1 MLAVPLERIGVPST
15 AFFGPGCVRGGKMPR
30 ETERAVLKLV
40 VEILGGTEER
50 TPRWLMRPGPD
61 QCRVRWPLVCKIY
74 NDLTGKDLPREMP
87 AREYRRVDCVLKQ
100 PNLAARIVE
109 VDESQHFNRYRAI
122 TLRLYPPDI
131 NIAFDQDTWVE
142 RSEAKKKLEG
152 GGFGKPRPP
161 LFPEKDQ
168 GRHQQRAF
176 RDALADIIPREHGFE
191 PTLRIAYFEVEEWL
205 TADDACERMKELLR
219 LKLRHFQR

>member
-1 MLAVPLERIGVPST
+1 
-15 AFFGPGCVRGGKMPR
+15 MPR

-61 QCRVRWPLVCKIY
+61 ECRVRWPLVCKIY

-122 TLRLYPPDI
+122 TLLLYPPDI
-131 NIAFDQDTWVE
+131 NIAFDQGTWVE
-142 RSEAKKKLEG
+142 RSEGKKKLEG
-152 GGFGKPRPP
+152 GGFGKQRP
-161 LFPEKDQ
+161 LSFPKKT
-168 GRHQQRAF
+168 
-176 RDALADIIPREHGFE
+176 RDAISKEHFGMLS
-191 PTLRIAYFEVEEWL
+191 PTSFHRNTDLSRPSGSRTSRW
-205 TADDACERMKELLR
+205 RSG
-219 LKLRHFQR
+219 

>member
-15 AFFGPGCVRGGKMPR
+15 AFFGPGCVRGGKMPS

-61 QCRVRWPLVCKIY
+61 ECRVRWPLVCKIY

-100 PNLAARIVE
+100 PNLAARIVD
-109 VDESQHFNRYRAI
+109 VHDSHHSHRYRPI
-122 TLRLYPPDI
+122 TLPLHPPHL
-131 NIAFDQDTWVE
+131 NLSSTQ
-142 RSEAKKKLEG
+142 
-152 GGFGKPRPP
+152 
-161 LFPEKDQ
+161 
-168 GRHQQRAF
+168 
-176 RDALADIIPREHGFE
+176 
-191 PTLRIAYFEVEEWL
+191 
-205 TADDACERMKELLR
+205 
-219 LKLRHFQR
+219 